1 MTWNASVFSNHILH
15 ASIQLWLLLG
25 VLSARDDT
33 KCEKKTKKN
42 YKQQTYIQA
51 ILGLNKIFR
60 LMRWWDTTTKK
71 IKQNRISVS
80 FFISHTVQK
89 VKLLSNTF
97 FESRRFWHD
106 NLSKDPHVKTQTS
119 LKSTMLSDFFFRKT
133 GGHDAQVARVFGKS
147 LRKIIRYCDNWNPLL
162 ILQNPDPAHFR
173 TEFSISK
180 AFITTPKASL
190 LPFNTSTSFWTH

>member
-1 MTWNASVFSNHILH
+1 MH

-89 VKLLSNTF
+89 VQLLSNIGRIAF
-97 FESRRFWHD
+97 GVFLRLEDFD
-106 NLSKDPHVKTQTS
+106 M
-119 LKSTMLSDFFFRKT
+119 TM
-133 GGHDAQVARVFGKS
+133 
-147 LRKIIRYCDNWNPLL
+147 
-162 ILQNPDPAHFR
+162 
-173 TEFSISK
+173 
-180 AFITTPKASL
+180 
-190 LPFNTSTSFWTH
+190 